1 MDGMGAS
8 VLAVDMR
15 SQIPSSLF
23 VIRSEKRKETTA
35 SREAWCTIKEKN
47 KSSKN
52 GRTSTET

>member
-15 SQIPSSLF
+15 SQIPSSSF

-35 SREAWCTIKEKN
+35 SREAWCTIKEK
-47 KSSKN
+47 KQK
-52 GRTSTET
+52 